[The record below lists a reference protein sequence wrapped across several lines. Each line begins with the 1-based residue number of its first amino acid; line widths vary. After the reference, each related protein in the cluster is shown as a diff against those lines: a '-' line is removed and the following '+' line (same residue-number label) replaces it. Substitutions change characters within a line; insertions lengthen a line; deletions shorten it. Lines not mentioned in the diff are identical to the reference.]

1 MEAETWRSTL
11 AAHHFGTHSQL
22 TLVSVALILFPV
34 LITVLPPH
42 ERPHIGP
49 HFLRGRRAGTAIIA
63 LTMAS
68 LRDLALPLE

>member
-34 LITVLPPH
+34 LITVLPPMS
-42 ERPHIGP
+42 
-49 HFLRGRRAGTAIIA
+49 A
-63 LTMAS
+63 LTS
-68 LRDLALPLE
+68 ALTSFVDDARAPPL